1 MADAITT
8 NGTLVNA
15 VRARLAEDL
24 ARTGVRPGRRRLAR
38 DFSVTEHA
46 VRQAL
51 DTLAAEKEAS
61 QRATATLPTVDA
73 GPGAGEAAPTQSTP
87 NPPGRPM
94 GDTQPTRIHPVDFV
108 DHGAGEMTSEKT
120 DVIPVV
126 GVANIATDTHSG
138 VQARPVRRWPLL
150 LIALPA
156 FVAIWG
162 GWVGLGRMAG
172 FGPVEPLPGIST
184 LTIDLAITLP
194 IGVEV
199 YSAYAMSVWLGG
211 RVNGRAA
218 RQFAS
223 WSALSSLLV
232 GAAGQVAYHLMD
244 AAGMTVAPWWVTAVV
259 ATLPVATLG
268 MAAALHHL
276 IVENSHSAEPT

>member
-1 MADAITT
+1 MP
-8 NGTLVNA
+8 NL
-15 VRARLAEDL
+15 
-24 ARTGVRPGRRRLAR
+24 PGRSTG
-38 DFSVTEHA
+38 D
-46 VRQAL
+46 
-51 DTLAAEKEAS
+51 
-61 QRATATLPTVDA
+61 AT
-73 GPGAGEAAPTQSTP
+73 PTQ
-87 NPPGRPM
+87 
-94 GDTQPTRIHPVDFV
+94 IHPVDAV
-108 DHGAGEMTSEKT
+108 DHTPGDLTSEKT
-120 DVIPVV
+120 DLIPVV
-126 GVANIATDTHSG
+126 GAADIAMDAHSG
-138 VQARPVRRWPLL
+138 GRARPVRRWPLL

-199 YSAYAMSVWLGG
+199 YSAYALSVWLGG

-218 RQFAS
+218 RRFAS

-232 GAAGQVAYHLMD
+232 GAAGQVAYHLME

-276 IVENSHSAEPT
+276 IAEDSRTAEADIA